1 MEPTT
6 IRSTGVTPSIRDALR
21 HQYAT
26 LAAIHIPRTPSQ
38 QEMLAVRVLNLL
50 DPHDYLD
57 LARPAK
63 ADQLKL
69 VVQKIINPKA
79 RWE

>member
-6 IRSTGVTPSIRDALR
+6 TKSTGVTPSIRDALR
-21 HQYAT
+21 RAYAMM
-26 LAAIHIPRTPSQ
+26 AKEDRPGSPEQ
-38 QEMLAVRVLNLL
+38 QERLAIQALHDL
-50 DPHDYLD
+50 DPHDHLD

-69 VVQKIINPKA
+69 VVQKIINPRA